1 MSTPAQQDTARH
13 HTAQHRTALRAT
25 VRDRAHAWRE
35 RLVELSHRLHADPET
50 AFEEHRSAEAVAA
63 LAESAGFSVE
73 RRAGSLPTAFT
84 ATLGTG
90 ELVIALCAE
99 YDALPGLGHACGH
112 NVNGTAAL
120 GAAIALGAVADELG
134 ITVKLIGTPAEEDAG
149 GKVLLIEAGVFDDV
163 AAAMMVHAAPSDSV
177 GGSSL
182 AISGWDV
189 VYTGRAAHAAA
200 APWEGVNAL
209 DALTVAQT
217 AIGLLRQQLPGSTVV
232 SGIITDGGSAANVIP
247 DRAAAHFEMRAPT
260 LERLRAVQARVRACF
275 EAGALAT
282 GASVTIEPRGNE
294 FADLRQDP
302 AMSEIYASAVTAL
315 GRTLDEEPGL
325 GGSTDMGNVS
335 HVVPAIHPMIGYDTG
350 GAHQHTVEFAA
361 AGTTPAADLA
371 ILDGAVA
378 MAWTAVELATDPQ
391 QRRRLLARSR
401 PAAT

>member
-163 AAAMMVHAAPSDSV
+163 AAAMMVHAAPPTASADPPSPSAA
-177 GGSSL
+177 GTSSTPAGQHTPPPRPGKASTPSTHSPWRRRPL
-182 AISGWDV
+182 VCSASNSP
-189 VYTGRAAHAAA
+189 A
-200 APWEGVNAL
+200 APW
-209 DALTVAQT
+209 
-217 AIGLLRQQLPGSTVV
+217 
-232 SGIITDGGSAANVIP
+232 
-247 DRAAAHFEMRAPT
+247 
-260 LERLRAVQARVRACF
+260 
-275 EAGALAT
+275 
-282 GASVTIEPRGNE
+282 
-294 FADLRQDP
+294 
-302 AMSEIYASAVTAL
+302 
-315 GRTLDEEPGL
+315 
-325 GGSTDMGNVS
+325 
-335 HVVPAIHPMIGYDTG
+335 
-350 GAHQHTVEFAA
+350 
-361 AGTTPAADLA
+361 
-371 ILDGAVA
+371 
-378 MAWTAVELATDPQ
+378 
-391 QRRRLLARSR
+391 
-401 PAAT
+401 